1 MLKSRDGE
9 IPLRWRTNSMGYTK
23 AEVFSEVWFNTFLLI
38 FQILWHLAM
47 AFALTFISKSIN
59 TEHTKIDY
67 YALVKVFWHK
77 LKDSL
82 NTGTELL
89 LFIHHEWINFHDD
102 FIHSTHSTKWTSLT
116 TCACFFC
123 YFSFGLVLLCR
134 SAVLQGLQ
142 LSPRKREKK
151 GEKVEHSL
159 STEKAK
165 TRAKSDPKKRER
177 CTNQRARFHLTAL

>member
-89 LFIHHEWINFHDD
+89 LFIHHEWINFHDN

-116 TCACFFC
+116 TCACFF
-123 YFSFGLVLLCR
+123 LLFFLWPC
-134 SAVLQGLQ
+134 S
-142 LSPRKREKK
+142 
-151 GEKVEHSL
+151 SL
-159 STEKAK
+159 SRCGLARPAGVSSKGRKERRES
-165 TRAKSDPKKRER
+165 RA
-177 CTNQRARFHLTAL
+177 LALDWVG